1 VAEAQPPE
9 IVTPPAAQQATAGA
23 SVAFRV
29 VATGV
34 GTLTYQWR
42 RDGINLPGETAAV
55 LSIPSVRD
63 QDIGAYSVTVANERG
78 SVTSPTASLLVST
91 PQANPSVRGMQAA
104 VDLTY
109 RAGGFVRVRNTI
121 TYSGSL
127 SQLGW
132 QVVLPKGWR
141 FVSSD
146 VVGAASPLPYEE
158 NLLEW
163 IWPTVPT
170 GPIVFTYTLSAPLD
184 STGSIALSALV
195 LSRSGA
201 QAFTDL
207 VLPSPVVIGGL
218 PRLHSADTNQDSR
231 LSLAELLRVIE
242 LYNTREQSVRTGS
255 YSEQIDSEDGFAPGQ
270 TGSLLTRYHS
280 ADTDHNGRISLLELL
295 RVIELFNYRINNSR
309 TGQYH
314 LDPGSDD
321 GFAPG
326 PNG

>member
-1 VAEAQPPE
+1 
-9 IVTPPAAQQATAGA
+9 
-23 SVAFRV
+23 
-29 VATGV
+29 
-34 GTLTYQWR
+34 
-42 RDGINLPGETAAV
+42 
-55 LSIPSVRD
+55 
-63 QDIGAYSVTVANERG
+63 
-78 SVTSPTASLLVST
+78 
-91 PQANPSVRGMQAA
+91 
-104 VDLTY
+104 
-109 RAGGFVRVRNTI
+109 VRNTI